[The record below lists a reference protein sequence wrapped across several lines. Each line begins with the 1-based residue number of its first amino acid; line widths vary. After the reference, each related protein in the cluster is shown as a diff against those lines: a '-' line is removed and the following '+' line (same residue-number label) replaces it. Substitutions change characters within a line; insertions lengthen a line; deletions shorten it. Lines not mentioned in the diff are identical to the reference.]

1 MELLEGRRLQDPG
14 AMWGPAEGLAQCG
27 PSGYMWVC
35 NGFTGHAE
43 GVWVALAGTFRS
55 HGPGVCVKTV
65 QNSDH
70 QAETMRLQRDHACGW
85 VLPSPCLFSQPS
97 LSSLLS

>member
-1 MELLEGRRLQDPG
+1 MELLEGRRLQDAG
-14 AMWGPAEGLAQCG
+14 ALGPAEGLAQCG

-35 NGFTGHAE
+35 DAFMGHAD
-43 GVWVALAGTFRS
+43 GVWVALAETFRS

-70 QAETMRLQRDHACGW
+70 QAETTRLEGSASG
-85 VLPSPCLFSQPS
+85 LGSPITMPLFSAS
-97 LSSLLS
+97 LSSLLY